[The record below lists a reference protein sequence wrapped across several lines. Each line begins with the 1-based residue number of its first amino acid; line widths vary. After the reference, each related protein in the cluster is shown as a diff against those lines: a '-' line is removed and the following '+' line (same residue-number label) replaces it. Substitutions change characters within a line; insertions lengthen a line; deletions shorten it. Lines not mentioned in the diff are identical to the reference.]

1 MAKPEQLHLILIRAG
16 SSTWDEAG
24 RIVGDADLPMTDAG
38 RADVEAA
45 IEQLDGMK
53 LAAVFAGTDEA
64 SEQTAAAAAGLAACK
79 PKTCTTINE
88 VDLGL
93 WEGLMPGEAEEKY
106 PTVFKQWS
114 HDPTSVTPPEGEP
127 LSDAEDRIITGLA
140 KALDKIKS
148 DGEPVVGIVLRPIA
162 LGIVRT
168 WLTDGNLREL
178 WDEMERCE
186 PIERHVIR
194 REAIVSA
201 KDRAPAERAARA

>member
-16 SSTWDEAG
+16 STAWDEAG
-24 RIVGDADLPMTDAG
+24 RIVGNADLPMTDRG

-45 IEQLDGMK
+45 LEQLDGMK
-53 LAAVFAGTDEA
+53 LAAVLAGTDEA
-64 SEQTAAAAAGLAACK
+64 SGQTAQAAARLAACK
-79 PKTCTTINE
+79 PRACASIDE

-93 WEGLMPGEAEEKY
+93 WEGLMPSEAEGKY
-106 PTVFKQWS
+106 PTVFRQWS
-114 HDPTSVTPPEGEP
+114 NDPTSVVPPDGEP

-162 LGIVRT
+162 LGVVRT
-168 WLTDGNLREL
+168 WLTDGNLRDL

-186 PIERHVIR
+186 TVERHVIR

-201 KDRAPAERAARA
+201 KDRAPVERAARA